1 MTRRLI
7 PLFAAAALFACGCT
21 TVLKSKEFGDVKTD
35 GGSTPV
41 AAVEIENSVWLLF
54 NFIPV
59 ASGSPDHPNLNRC
72 KVFRNTVNLPNNMK
86 VLEKEMACEGVEKVL
101 QAELEQEEVTKVAN
115 LTSHYSEESYLFFL
129 LARRACHTSAVMVT
143 SDATD
148 KGKSK

>member
-1 MTRRLI
+1 MTNRLI

-59 ASGSPDHPNLNRC
+59 ASGSPDHPNRNMC
-72 KVFRNTVNLPNNMK
+72 KLFRNTVNLPNNMK
-86 VLEKEMACEGVEKVL
+86 VLQSEMD
-101 QAELEQEEVTKVAN
+101 QEEVTKVAN

-129 LARRACHTSAVMVT
+129 LTRRACHTSAVLVKP
-143 SDATD
+143 DAND

>member
-1 MTRRLI
+1 MTRRLTS
-7 PLFAAAALFACGCT
+7 LAAAVALLACGCT
-21 TVLKSKEFGDVKTD
+21 TVLKSKEFGDVRTD

-41 AAVEIENSVWLLF
+41 AAVEIENSVWLLC

-86 VLEKEMACEGVEKVL
+86 VLEKEMACEGVEKV
-101 QAELEQEEVTKVAN
+101 VN
-115 LTSHYSEESYLFFL
+115 LTSHYTSESYLFFL

>member
-1 MTRRLI
+1 MTNRLI

-41 AAVEIENSVWLLF
+41 ATVEIENSVWLLF
-54 NFIPV
+54 NFIPL
-59 ASGSPDHPNLNRC
+59 ASGSPEHPNRNRC
-72 KVFRNTVNLPNNMK
+72 RLFRNTVNLANNMK
-86 VLEKEMACEGVEKVL
+86 VL
-101 QAELEQEEVTKVAN
+101 QSELEQEEVTKVAN

-129 LARRACHTSAVMVT
+129 LARRACHTSAVLVK
-143 SDATD
+143 SEAND

>member
-1 MTRRLI
+1 MMKRLI
-7 PLFAAAALFACGCT
+7 PLVAAATFFACGCT

-86 VLEKEMACEGVEKVL
+86 VLEKEMACEGVEKV
-101 QAELEQEEVTKVAN
+101 VN
-115 LTSHYSEESYLFFL
+115 LTSHYTSESYLFFL
-129 LARRACHTSAVMVT
+129 LARRACHTSAVLVK
-143 SDATD
+143 SDAKD
-148 KGKSK
+148 RGKSK

>member
-1 MTRRLI
+1 MTKRLI
-7 PLFAAAALFACGCT
+7 PLAAAVALLACGCT
-21 TVLKSKEFGDVKTD
+21 TVLKSKEFGDVRTD

-72 KVFRNTVNLPNNMK
+72 KIFRNTVNLPNNMK
-86 VLEKEMACEGVEKVL
+86 VLEKEMACEGVEKV
-101 QAELEQEEVTKVAN
+101 VN
-115 LTSHYSEESYLFFL
+115 LTSHYTSESYLFFL

>member
-1 MTRRLI
+1 MTRRLTS
-7 PLFAAAALFACGCT
+7 LVAAVALLACGCT
-21 TVLKSKEFGDVKTD
+21 TVLKSKEFGDVRTD

-59 ASGSPDHPNLNRC
+59 ASGSPDHPNLNKC
-72 KVFRNTVNLPNNMK
+72 KLFRNTVNLSNNMK
-86 VLEKEMACEGVEKVL
+86 VLL
-101 QAELEQEEVTKVAN
+101 SELEQEEVTKVAN
-115 LTSHYSEESYLFFL
+115 LTSHYTEESYLFFL

>member
-1 MTRRLI
+1 MTNRLI

-59 ASGSPDHPNLNRC
+59 ASGSPDHPNLNKC
-72 KVFRNTVNLPNNMK
+72 KLFRNTVNLSNNM
-86 VLEKEMACEGVEKVL
+86 KVL

-129 LARRACHTSAVMVT
+129 LTRRACHTSAVLVKR
-143 SDATD
+143 SAKN

>member
-1 MTRRLI
+1 MTNRLT

-59 ASGSPDHPNLNRC
+59 ASGSPDHPNSYRC
-72 KVFRNTVNLPNNMK
+72 KLFRNTVNLPNNME
-86 VLEKEMACEGVEKVL
+86 VLRAEMASEGVS
-101 QAELEQEEVTKVAN
+101 EVVN
-115 LTSHYSEESYLFFL
+115 LTSHYADEKYLFFL
-129 LARRACHTSAVMVT
+129 LARRACHTSAVLIQ
-143 SDATD
+143 SGAKD
-148 KGKSK
+148 KEPAKK

>member
-1 MTRRLI
+1 MTKRLI
-7 PLFAAAALFACGCT
+7 PLALAAALLAGGCT

-35 GGSTPV
+35 GGSTP
-41 AAVEIENSVWLLF
+41 AATVEIENSVWLLF
-54 NFIPV
+54 NFIPL

-86 VLEKEMACEGVEKVL
+86 VLEKEMACEGVEKV
-101 QAELEQEEVTKVAN
+101 VN
-115 LTSHYSEESYLFFL
+115 LTSHYTSESYLFFL